1 MLATIVAL
9 VLVDHVG
16 RKPLLYAGVGG
27 MTVSLFVLSWAFHHQ
42 ASLGSS
48 LGPIATIC
56 LVAYIACFAFS
67 MGPIAWILVAEVF
80 PLQVRVRGV
89 AAATIGSGASNFI
102 VSLTFLSIIQTAGN
116 AATFAI
122 YGFFCILTLFFI
134 RFVVPETKG
143 RELESISARPSA
155 EAAGQ
160 SH

>member
-1 MLATIVAL
+1 L

-102 VSLTFLSIIQTAGN
+102 VSLTFLSIIQT
-116 AATFAI
+116 
-122 YGFFCILTLFFI
+122 
-134 RFVVPETKG
+134 
-143 RELESISARPSA
+143 
-155 EAAGQ
+155 
-160 SH
+160 